1 MVFFTVASVFIQ
13 ANPTYWADNSLVVT
27 TASPDRIGLPRVSDA
42 WFQDSEPNS
51 RTPSLDP
58 PEEDGSRTYRAVWI
72 SDTHLGTKGCKAG
85 YLLHFLRDIRTKNLY
100 LVGDIIDG
108 WSLRRNWFW
117 DSTHNRIVR
126 HILKA
131 STRGTYVSL
140 VCGNHDEFL
149 RNYAG
154 FQFGGVRITREEEH
168 ELLDGRRLLLTHG
181 DRYDVVIRNARWL
194 AHLGDW
200 AYTLS
205 LKLND
210 LLHGIRRRFG
220 RPYWSLSQYLKQK
233 VKKAVSFID
242 DFENAVSRDAK
253 QRGYDGVVCGHI
265 HKAALQEDPGGFLY
279 LNCGDWVES
288 CTALVEHLDG
298 RLELIEFP
306 AGQKLQETSSTDSA
320 LQSPIP

>member
-1 MVFFTVASVFIQ
+1 M
-13 ANPTYWADNSLVVT
+13 VT
-27 TASPDRIGLPRVSDA
+27 TASLDRHGLLGKSRSWQRDEIPDSRFASL
-42 WFQDSEPNS
+42 EPSGEGAS
-51 RTPSLDP
+51 RA
-58 PEEDGSRTYRAVWI
+58 YRAVWI
-72 SDTHLGTKGCKAG
+72 SDTHLGTKGCKAN
-85 YLLHFLRDIRTKNLY
+85 YLLHFLRDIQTKSLY

-108 WSLRRNWFW
+108 WSLRRNWYW

-154 FQFGGVRITREEEH
+154 FHFGGVRIVREEEH
-168 ELLDGRRLLLTHG
+168 TLQDGRRLLLTHG

-210 LLHGIRRRFG
+210 LLHALRRRLG
-220 RPYWSLSQYLKQK
+220 RPYWSLSQYLKQR

-242 DFENAVSRDAK
+242 DFEKAVSKDARR
-253 QRGYDGVVCGHI
+253 RGFDGVVCGHI
-265 HKAALQEDPGGFLY
+265 HRAALQEEEDGFLH

-298 RLELIEFP
+298 RLELIEFGSGVVGRE
-306 AGQKLQETSSTDSA
+306 ARREDSA